1 MKMCVQERLTF
12 KDIWFINPLQKYFS
26 LREEKMKTSRIKTSK
41 TTLPKYEGHTLI
53 EYDVHS
59 ILLTAALFLGTAL
72 LPGLSLTTAF
82 AAVWRRFSD
91 QSLFKNAK
99 SNNFD
104 VYIVHDCF
112 IGWLHILGGER
123 GREMSVPCLGGA
135 IIQHRLFICMQPKK
149 IEKKLLYIVS
159 PILQCIILPFVT
171 KLREKG

>member
-1 MKMCVQERLTF
+1 
-12 KDIWFINPLQKYFS
+12 
-26 LREEKMKTSRIKTSK
+26 MKTSRIKTSK

-72 LPGLSLTTAF
+72 LPGYSLTTAF
-82 AAVWRRFSD
+82 SAVWRRFSD

-149 IEKKLLYIVS
+149 IEKKLLYIVY
-159 PILQCIILPFVT
+159 PILKCIILPFVT
-171 KLREKG
+171 KLEEASWR

>member
-1 MKMCVQERLTF
+1 MKETLVRLGGNVMPNCP
-12 KDIWFINPLQKYFS
+12 IA
-26 LREEKMKTSRIKTSK
+26 
-41 TTLPKYEGHTLI
+41 
-53 EYDVHS
+53 HS

-72 LPGLSLTTAF
+72 LGYSLTTAF
-82 AAVWRRFSD
+82 SAVWRRFSD

-149 IEKKLLYIVS
+149 IEKKLLYIVY
-159 PILQCIILPFVT
+159 PILKCIILPFVT
-171 KLREKG
+171 KLEEASWR